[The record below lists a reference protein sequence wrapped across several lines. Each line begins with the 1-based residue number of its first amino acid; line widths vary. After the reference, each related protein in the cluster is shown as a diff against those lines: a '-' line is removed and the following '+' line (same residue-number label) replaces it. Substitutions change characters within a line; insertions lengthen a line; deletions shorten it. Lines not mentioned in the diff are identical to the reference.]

1 MCAKTAY
8 GIQIV
13 VWIRDDYEAVSTIT
27 KEWKRKWGK
36 AAVCSPISNYR
47 RITLKAMSPSSH
59 VGEDI

>member
-36 AAVCSPISNYR
+36 AAVCSPISNC
-47 RITLKAMSPSSH
+47 
-59 VGEDI
+59 GE